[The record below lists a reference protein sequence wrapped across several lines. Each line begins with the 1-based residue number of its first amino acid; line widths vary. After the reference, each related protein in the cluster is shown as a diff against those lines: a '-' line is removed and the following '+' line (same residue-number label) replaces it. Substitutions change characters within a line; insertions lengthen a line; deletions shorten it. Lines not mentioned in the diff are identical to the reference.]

1 MHDTLKINLCI
12 LWMLYFDRTDVC
24 KRFGVKKTKASNE
37 CDVCHYWYFL
47 NYSFKFQPNVY
58 NRWHDLLVM
67 PMKLS
72 DIALLNTKGSDY
84 HCIMHN

>member
-1 MHDTLKINLCI
+1 
-12 LWMLYFDRTDVC
+12 MLYFDRTDVC